1 MLDSSRLP
9 LPHPPSAQG
18 TVATPS
24 RLGRGLD
31 VELAAVASAA
41 TLGATA
47 DSESS
52 AQSAAQ
58 RVVRDPFPRRSPSL
72 KVTAVLSDS
81 SLELTS

>member
-9 LPHPPSAQG
+9 LPHQPSAQG

-31 VELAAVASAA
+31 VELAAVASAS

-58 RVVRDPFPRRSPSL
+58 RVVRDPFPRSPSL
-72 KVTAVLSDS
+72 KVTAVLCDS

>member
-9 LPHPPSAQG
+9 PPHPPSAQG
-18 TVATPS
+18 TVATPP

-47 DSESS
+47 DSEMF

-58 RVVRDPFPRRSPSL
+58 RVVRDPFPRWPSL
-72 KVTAVLSDS
+72 KITAVPSDS

>member
-24 RLGRGLD
+24 RLGRGLAI
-31 VELAAVASAA
+31 EPAVASVA

-52 AQSAAQ
+52 AQSAAAT
-58 RVVRDPFPRRSPSL
+58 SCSGS
-72 KVTAVLSDS
+72 TS
-81 SLELTS
+81 SFATEGHCCAF